1 MAEQAA
7 FLTKTQ
13 RLERLLEISRM
24 LTSTLELKPLL
35 QSIVHVA
42 SQLTNSETASILLFN
57 ADAGEL
63 RFEATPETQED
74 DLSQLSVP
82 LDSSIAGWIF
92 TNARPM
98 VLQDASSDPRVYRK
112 VDQEINFQTRSLLG
126 VPLMAKQEP
135 IGVLEAV
142 NKLNNS
148 HYTEDDLAVLETLA
162 AQAAIAI
169 ENARLMERLQTA
181 NEDLRRLDRM
191 KSDFI
196 AIASHELRTPLG
208 LILGHATFLKDLIPK
223 DQQDQMEVIIRSAMR
238 SKSIIEDMSAISHE
252 EEGLSRIRRASF
264 SMSELIQDVVER
276 YNNAADEKKLHMS
289 YDIPEDDP
297 LEIEGDREKIE
308 AALSNL
314 VKNAITFTDANGQV
328 GIKAERS
335 DGYVNVYVV
344 DTGIG
349 IPEDEIERVFERF
362 YQVESHLTRKHGGM
376 GLGLSIAKAMV
387 EMHNGQIWCESKV
400 GTGSLFSFMLPVDS
414 KQASAAAKVFT
425 TE

>member
-35 QSIVHVA
+35 QSIVQVA
-42 SQLTNSETASILLFN
+42 SQLTNSETASILLYN
-57 ADAGEL
+57 ADVGQL

-98 VLQDASSDPRVYRK
+98 VLQDAVSDPRVYRK
-112 VDQEINFQTRSLLG
+112 VDQQINFQTRSILG

-208 LILGHATFLKDLIPK
+208 LILGHATFLKDLIPG

-238 SKSIIEDMSAISHE
+238 LKSIIEDMSTISHE
-252 EEGLSRIRRASF
+252 EEGLSRIRRATF
-264 SMSELIQDVVER
+264 SMSDLIQDVVER
-276 YNNAADEKKLHMS
+276 YKDAADEKELHMS

-314 VKNAITFTDANGQV
+314 IKNAIAFTDENGQV

-349 IPEDEIERVFERF
+349 IPEEDIERVFDRF

-400 GTGSLFSFMLPVDS
+400 GTGSLFSFMLPIDS
-414 KQASAAAKVFT
+414 RQASAAAKVFKSS
-425 TE
+425 

>member
-57 ADAGEL
+57 SDAGEL

-238 SKSIIEDMSAISHE
+238 LKSIIEDMSAISHE